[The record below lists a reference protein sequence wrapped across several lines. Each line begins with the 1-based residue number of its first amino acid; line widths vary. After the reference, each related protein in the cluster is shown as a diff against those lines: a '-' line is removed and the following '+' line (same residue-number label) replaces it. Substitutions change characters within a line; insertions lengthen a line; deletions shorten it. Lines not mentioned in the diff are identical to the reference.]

1 MTKIK
6 ESKDC
11 FKSTVTKDGR
21 KSAVVFTTNCINVV
35 LNNDN

>member
-1 MTKIK
+1 MAKIE

-21 KSAVVFTTNCINVV
+21 KNTVVFTANCINGV
-35 LNNDN
+35 LDNEN

>member
-1 MTKIK
+1 MTKIE

-21 KSAVVFTTNCINVV
+21 KSTVVFTTNCINVV
-35 LNNDN
+35 LNNDK